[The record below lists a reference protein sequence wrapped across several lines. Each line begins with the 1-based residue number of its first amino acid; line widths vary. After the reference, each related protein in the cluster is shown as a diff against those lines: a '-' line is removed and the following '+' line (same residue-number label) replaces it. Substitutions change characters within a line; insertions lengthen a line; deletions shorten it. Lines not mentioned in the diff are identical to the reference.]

1 MIQIKTCG
9 CAEGRFPIDD
19 RYICNTIKKPDA
31 GLEVYLVESLMLR
44 LINCNI
50 FALKYHRTS
59 AKDVWHGQWALLH
72 AGK

>member
-1 MIQIKTCG
+1 MIQIEKCG

-31 GLEVYLVESLMLR
+31 GLEVYLVESLMLL

-50 FALKYHRTS
+50 FPLKCLTTS
-59 AKDVWHGQWALLH
+59 AKDVGHTQ
-72 AGK
+72 